1 MALRCFISTVCLWA
15 LVSAALAVEAPSAAS
30 APRAVATSRYVTVR
44 DGTRL
49 AVDVVWTTGANKGEL
64 RRPAILMLTRYWRAF
79 RSQDQPIDP
88 STYATIAYF
97 TAAGY
102 AVVIADMRGTGA
114 SFGSRDT
121 EFSDA
126 EVDDYGDLIDWIAKE
141 RWSNG
146 RVATLGTSYLG
157 NSAEL
162 ATIPARPALRAVVPR
177 FSDFSEYRDAVRP
190 GGILNAVI
198 AKAWVAI
205 TSALD
210 RNEGCPAFAPG
221 AACDPRAP
229 WYLGVKPV
237 DVDADGYLL
246 TQAVAEHTG
255 NADLASIVDH
265 LTYSDDPFG
274 RSSSPS
280 VTLDSVSPSWRWRRI
295 DDAHVPAF
303 HWASWFDGGTAA
315 GVLTRFINYRTP
327 INVMIGAWNH
337 GGTSEANPYVV
348 HPTPASPS
356 PSVQQQFDYIRAF
369 LDPIMKVRDIAQ
381 TPTKGV
387 IRYMTIGVNQWRTTT
402 VWPPAG
408 IEMHRWYL
416 ASGNTLASTEPDQI
430 GGSDAYRVDFAATT
444 GLHNRWHT
452 QLGTYVEYP
461 DRRDADRRLMT
472 YTSPPVRD
480 DTEITGSAVASIS
493 LKSTS
498 PDGAVFAYLEDVSP
512 KGRVTYLAEGQIR
525 LLFRGPPSD
534 GPGYHSVGP
543 AHTFARAEV
552 LPVKPDEV
560 TVFAFTLNP
569 TSVVVRRGHRIR
581 LAIAGADAD
590 TFERLPASGETPVY
604 TLMRGRSH
612 SSYIEIPSAIW
623 RSEIRRP

>member
-1 MALRCFISTVCLWA
+1 VP
-15 LVSAALAVEAPSAAS
+15 AAVAIEAPAAIS
-30 APRAVATSRYVTVR
+30 APHLVATSRYVTVR

-49 AVDVVWTTGANKGEL
+49 AVDVWTAGANEGER

-79 RSQDQPIDP
+79 RSQDQPLDP
-88 STYATIAYF
+88 DTDATIRYF
-97 TAAGY
+97 IAAGY
-102 AVVIADMRGTGA
+102 AVAIADMRGTGA
-114 SFGSRDT
+114 SFGSRET

-126 EVDDYGDLIDWIAKE
+126 EVNDYGDLIDWIASE
-141 RWSNG
+141 PWSNG

-198 AKAWVAI
+198 AKAWVSL

-210 RNEGCPAFAPG
+210 RNKGCAAFAAG

-237 DVDADGYLL
+237 DADADGRLL
-246 TQAVAEHTG
+246 AQAVAEHTG
-255 NADLASIVDH
+255 NADLAASVDH

-280 VTLDSVSPSWRWRRI
+280 ITLDSVSPSQRWRQI
-295 DDAHVPAF
+295 DNARLPAF
-303 HWASWFDGGTAA
+303 HWASWIDGGTAA

-348 HPTPASPS
+348 HASPASPN

-369 LDPIMKVRDIAQ
+369 LDPIMKLRDVAQ
-381 TPTKGV
+381 TSNKGV
-387 IRYMTIGVNQWRTTT
+387 IRYMTIGANQWRTTT

-408 IEMHRWYL
+408 IQMYRWYL
-416 ASGNTLASTEPDQI
+416 AGGNTLASTAPDQV
-430 GGSDAYRVDFAATT
+430 GAADVYRVDFAATT
-444 GLHNRWHT
+444 GRHNRWHT

-461 DRRDADRRLMT
+461 DRRDTDRQLIT
-472 YTSPPVRD
+472 YTSPPLRD

-493 LKSTS
+493 LKSTC
-498 PDGAVFAYLEDVSP
+498 PDGALFAYLEDVSP

-525 LLFRGPPSD
+525 LLFGGPPS
-534 GPGYHSVGP
+534 GEPGYNSVGP

-552 LPVKPDEV
+552 LPIKPDGV
-560 TVFAFTLNP
+560 TVFSFTLSP
-569 TSVVVRRGHRIR
+569 ISVVVRRGHRIR

-590 TFERLPASGETPVY
+590 TFERLPASGDTPVY
-604 TLMRGRSH
+604 TLMRDRSH
-612 SSYIEIPSAIW
+612 PSYVGIPSAIW
-623 RSEIRRP
+623 RSGIRGP